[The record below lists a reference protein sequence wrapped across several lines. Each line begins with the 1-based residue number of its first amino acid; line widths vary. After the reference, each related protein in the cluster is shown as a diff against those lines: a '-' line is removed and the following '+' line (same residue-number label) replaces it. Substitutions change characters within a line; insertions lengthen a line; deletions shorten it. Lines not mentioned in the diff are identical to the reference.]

1 MPIETIHEDLVH
13 VAQLPK
19 VAESEVLA
27 NRLLRCHQTVE
38 TRAMRGEFT
47 SLKELKAAMHPG
59 DNMLHEFFEIILPD
73 IQHAVNRLTER
84 AKQNPA
90 VDPKQNK

>member
-1 MPIETIHEDLVH
+1 
-13 VAQLPK
+13 
-19 VAESEVLA
+19 
-27 NRLLRCHQTVE
+27 
-38 TRAMRGEFT
+38 MRGEFT

-59 DNMLHEFFEIILPD
+59 DNMLHEIFEIILPD

-90 VDPKQNK
+90 VDPQQNK